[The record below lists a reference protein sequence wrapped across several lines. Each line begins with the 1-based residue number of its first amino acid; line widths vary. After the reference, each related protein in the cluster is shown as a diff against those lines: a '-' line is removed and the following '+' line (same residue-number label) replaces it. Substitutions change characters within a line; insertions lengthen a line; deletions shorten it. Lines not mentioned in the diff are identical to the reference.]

1 MQVIMFTIFAFLM
14 NSECWLRKTSLLV
27 WIWVLGDLG
36 CSNSQISKSD
46 KLSPEGYHISNLY
59 FIFFSL
65 QEILVCGH
73 SLEVNITTNLDFFLS
88 VAQVQLLHQLIVANM
103 TGLEPSNKDT
113 EVTITWFLL
122 DLLHLCQCYNRKT
135 N

>member
-1 MQVIMFTIFAFLM
+1 
-14 NSECWLRKTSLLV
+14 
-27 WIWVLGDLG
+27 
-36 CSNSQISKSD
+36 
-46 KLSPEGYHISNLY
+46 
-59 FIFFSL
+59 
-65 QEILVCGH
+65 
-73 SLEVNITTNLDFFLS
+73 